1 MPEHVLSHSLR
12 LVSRN
17 TPSVHACRAL
27 TLSPMPEFQHSPG
40 MRDILPPDSGRW
52 RQFQAVFA
60 QVVEAA
66 GYGEVMPPLMEDLG
80 VFQRVGEATDVV
92 TKEMY
97 DFTDRGGRHVSL
109 RPECTASVC
118 RIFAQHRPITPW
130 KVFYAGPNFRYE
142 KPQRGRFRQFDQVGI
157 EVLGADDPYLDVE
170 VIALAWEF
178 YQRLGL
184 RQVKLLLNSLGE
196 LDDRTRYEASLA
208 EYFNDNLERLSPE
221 SRITLTKN
229 PLRVLDSKRAGDAAV
244 LADAPRI
251 ASFYGADAAANFE
264 AVQQGLTDL
273 GIPFTIDTALVRGL
287 DYYRRTTFEF
297 QGGTLDSAQNALGG
311 GGRYDGL
318 VESLGGPATHGIG
331 FALGLDRTLLACDDE
346 GVFGAPNK
354 TVDVFVVDTT
364 GGQEAL
370 RITAQLRA
378 AGISADRAFENRS
391 MKSQMK
397 GADRSGAPLAII
409 VGSNELEAGYVV
421 IRPLRGED
429 VQRSV
434 ARDTLISEVIKALQ
448 TAPKEAT
455 Q

>member
-1 MPEHVLSHSLR
+1 
-12 LVSRN
+12 
-17 TPSVHACRAL
+17 
-27 TLSPMPEFQHSPG
+27 MPEFQHSPG

-97 DFTDRGGRHVSL
+97 DFIDRGGRHVSL

-196 LDDRTRYEASLA
+196 PDDRARYEASLA
-208 EYFNDNLERLSPE
+208 QYFNDNLERLSPE
-221 SRITLTKN
+221 SQITLTKN
-229 PLRVLDSKRAGDAAV
+229 PLRVLDSKRSADAAV

-251 ASFYGADAAANFE
+251 AAFYSPEAAAHFE
-264 AVQQGLTDL
+264 AVQQGLTEL

-397 GADRSGAPLAII
+397 GADRRGAPLAII
-409 VGSNELEAGYVV
+409 VGSNELEAGQVV

-429 VQRSV
+429 AQRSV
-434 ARDTLISEVIKALQ
+434 ARDTLVSEVIQALQ